1 MERRVD
7 GGDVELVDVM
17 VPLLYC
23 RQRGVQRRRVV
34 E

>member
-7 GGDVELVDVM
+7 GGDVELVNVM
-17 VPLLYC
+17 VPLLYY
-23 RQRGVQRRRVV
+23 RQRGVRRRRVV